1 LTGISKINNNREE
14 FFEEA
19 EEEVIS
25 AEHRTC
31 VYKLI
36 NAVAHR
42 PYQQQVKS
50 APFGNASPM
59 ATFAERAQ
67 KSAREM
73 TLWYS
78 R

>member
-1 LTGISKINNNREE
+1 LTGISKINNNGEQ

-19 EEEVIS
+19 EEEVS
-25 AEHRTC
+25 TKHRTY
-31 VYKLI
+31 VYTLI
-36 NAVAHR
+36 NAVAHI
-42 PYQQQVKS
+42 PYQQQVKL